1 MPEYMKK
8 VLILLVIGLLLDI
21 GGTVFT
27 GMGAKSDD
35 KEKIQRYNKLAIILF
50 VGSCILLLIVAIV
63 YSTSFTAEQQAENV
77 KYDGYKLQFGEKIK
91 IEETEDLIIDSS
103 STSANDTTND
113 DVPSSVQSKVGE
125 AREFSFG
132 FCYGVVCVSI
142 IFLIISIALLVLE
155 HFKPDTDIIAE
166 GEGQEA

>member
-1 MPEYMKK
+1 M
-8 VLILLVIGLLLDI
+8 
-21 GGTVFT
+21 
-27 GMGAKSDD
+27 
-35 KEKIQRYNKLAIILF
+35 
-50 VGSCILLLIVAIV
+50 
-63 YSTSFTAEQQAENV
+63 YSTTSISFTAEQQAENV

-103 STSANDTTND
+103 STSTNDTTSD
-113 DVPSSVQSKVGE
+113 DVPPSLQSKVGE